1 MWCQEQLARLE
12 SRTPTAAVT
21 NYLIEKLGVNRLVAL
36 GITND
41 LDNILTVSG
50 ARAPERGPYQ
60 VWHKAVSYLEPAGKP
75 IAKCRTVDVALT
87 LADPAD
93 TTLGTSSRI
102 RTRNRI
108 LRICQEAI
116 RQGAVLSYEDICL
129 LLGLERTTVG
139 KYVQELKR
147 MGYPELTRAD
157 VTKSSRNQ
165 THKRI
170 VILMYLSGASELDI
184 VRRAKHS
191 LQRVNAYLEAFIRVA
206 LALHNGVGQE
216 LIPKVCKMSPLLA
229 DQYLQIYSEVQADET
244 MRRRLET
251 WVGRLEAPK
260 KGGQS

>member
-12 SRTPTAAVT
+12 SRAPTATVT

-41 LDNILTVSG
+41 LDNILAVSG
-50 ARAPERGPYQ
+50 AMAPERGPYQ

-75 IAKCRTVDVALT
+75 IGKCRMVDVALT
-87 LADPAD
+87 LVGPAD
-93 TTLGTSSRI
+93 AASGGKPDMHPR
-102 RTRNRI
+102 RI

-129 LLGLERTTVG
+129 LLGLERTTV
-139 KYVQELKR
+139 QA
-147 MGYPELTRAD
+147 YPGTEAHGLPGTHPRRRDQIEPKPDTQTDCRPD
-157 VTKSSRNQ
+157 VPVRCLQ
-165 THKRI
+165 
-170 VILMYLSGASELDI
+170 LDI

-206 LALHNGVGQE
+206 LALHNGVDQV

-229 DQYLQIYSEVQADET
+229 DQYLQIYAEVQADEA
-244 MRRRLET
+244 MRKRLET
-251 WVGRLEAPK
+251 WVSRLEAPK
-260 KGGQS
+260 KGGHQ